1 MKKPQA
7 GMSLI
12 EILIIVL
19 VVSVGMAA
27 TAKFQGDLLQSGATT
42 KARTQA
48 LAFVQNEIETL
59 RMNHGVAAAG
69 SQDDVAGS
77 NASYDVSWS
86 VAALAGLANTD
97 QYTATVAW
105 NDNQN
110 RAQSVQLGTVLYA
123 DRMLGGGTA
132 NSVVRAEAAQCV
144 FSDCSS
150 DEEESNPDID
160 VTVDI
165 DGEEQVVITDVVDG
179 LDINE
184 DGLNQLEEE
193 NGGGRNKETD
203 LTGNDYID
211 KISGNGTFN
220 GTGNSDKL
228 LITEDFT
235 GSATINLLGGNDIV
249 QVRDAL
255 QGNAKINLGDGED
268 LLIIPSVGGNAIVD
282 GGAGV
287 DTICFTGW
295 RKTDF
300 EAYTKQEHIKNFELL
315 LFNDGTYLFQNGY
328 SIPES
333 SVPVG
338 CGSSGQQQNGYRYP
352 VTVKIL
358 FTSAADAE
366 KDSVA
371 DIFDSSSLVDL
382 VPDDPADG
390 TVYLDFYQDNQYF
403 FYLNEL
409 TAVEEEIDDGNGST
423 VTRFVKTLSFDI
435 QSQTQ
440 LLVTNQIFACSAWT
454 GDNKD
459 QLEITMQDT
468 ECSP

>member
-1 MKKPQA
+1 MKKQQT
-7 GMSLI
+7 GMTLI

-86 VAALAGLANTD
+86 VTALAGLANTD

-132 NSVVRAEAAQCV
+132 DNVVRSEAAQCV

-150 DEEESNPDID
+150 EDEESNPDIE

-165 DGEEQVVITDVVDG
+165 NGEEQVVITDVVDG
-179 LDINE
+179 LDITE
-184 DGLNQLEEE
+184 DGLSQL
-193 NGGGRNKETD
+193 GKKDTT
-203 LTGNDYID
+203 LTGNDF
-211 KISGNGTFN
+211 ISKLNGSGSF
-220 GTGNSDKL
+220 
-228 LITEDFT
+228 
-235 GSATINLLGGNDIV
+235 SATNGNDKFLIQGKANGSVYVNMRGGNDI
-249 QVRDAL
+249 L
-255 QGNAKINLGDGED
+255 QIGDELTGSADINMGSGDD
-268 LLIIPSVGGNAIVD
+268 LLILGNIGGSATVD
-282 GGAGV
+282 GGAGT
-287 DTICFTGW
+287 DTLCFTDISQSQFDGASLSI
-295 RKTDF
+295 R
-300 EAYTKQEHIKNFELL
+300 NFELL
-315 LFNDGTYLFQNGY
+315 LFNDGSYLFQNGY

-333 SVPVG
+333 SIPVG
-338 CGSSGQQQNGYRYP
+338 CGSSGQQQDGYRYP

-371 DIFDSSSLVDL
+371 DIFDSSTLVDP

-390 TVYLDFYQDNQYF
+390 TVYLDFYQDNHYF

-409 TAVEEEIDDGNGST
+409 TAVEEDIDDGSGST

-440 LLVTNQIFACSAWT
+440 LLATNQIFACSAWT

-459 QLEITMQDT
+459 QLEITMQDS
-468 ECSP
+468 ECTP